1 MPGSRYLPSIMMLR
15 CLYAR
20 AHCSP
25 DQTLMVISSSLGDWE
40 MSCGSVLPQP
50 VVVAS
55 TEVYV
60 EL

>member
-1 MPGSRYLPSIMMLR
+1 MILR

-40 MSCGSVLPQP
+40 MSLGSVLPHP